1 MTLDFSKAILNDGD
15 FTRSEQYSDLI
26 EESERLAFESWITL
40 AFEDTE
46 DWITVDFVQEIEGYW
61 THCPGD
67 YWTPPDSDFDLTD
80 EVVHIVRAQIN
91 DVEIEM
97 VPELEELLLKLVCT
111 EINRP
116 AKRNAHI
123 RV

>member
-1 MTLDFSKAILNDGD
+1 MTLDLNKAILHDGD
-15 FTRSEQYSDLI
+15 FTRSDQYSDLI
-26 EESERLAFESWITL
+26 EESERLTLESWLTFTFDG
-40 AFEDTE
+40 AE
-46 DWITVDFVQEIEGYW
+46 DWITVEFTQEIEGYW

-80 EVVHIVRAQIN
+80 EVVHIVGAQVN

-97 VPELEELLLKLVCT
+97 VPELEELLLKLVCA

-116 AKRNAHI
+116 TKRNAHI